1 MSESGYWKHKG
12 AQQKFEA
19 DKHTNRIEYIMSNH
33 GWTKVRDSTKK
44 EDKEEKWDALWL
56 DKFAKEQRVDYKT
69 GIGVQDS
76 HRKLWEKGELKV
88 TRYAMFN
95 KNNRNSVKLVDARDF
110 WGGNPTRHVNGHGQV
125 YWVKE

>member
-19 DKHTNRIEYIMSNH
+19 DKHTKQIEKILSMN

-44 EDKEEKWDALWL
+44 EDKEEKWDAHWL
-56 DKFAKEQRVDYKT
+56 NKFAKDELVDYKT

-76 HRKLWEKGELKV
+76 HRKLWDKGELKV

-95 KNNRNSVKLVDARDF
+95 KNKKHPHLR
-110 WGGNPTRHVNGHGQV
+110 
-125 YWVKE
+125 